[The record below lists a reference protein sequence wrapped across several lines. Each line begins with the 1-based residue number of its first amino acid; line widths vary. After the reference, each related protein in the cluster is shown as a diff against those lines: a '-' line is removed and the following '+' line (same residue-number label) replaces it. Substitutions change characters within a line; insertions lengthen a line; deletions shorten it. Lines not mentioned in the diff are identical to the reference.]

1 MREISLIKSEK
12 YMLENKRNTCYR
24 IKEIQR
30 NISFREIY
38 HSKSEEYMLQN
49 QTNAPLQSQRNV
61 TESETGC

>member
-1 MREISLIKSEK
+1 
-12 YMLENKRNTCYR
+12 MLQNQRNTCY
-24 IKEIQR
+24 II
-30 NISFREIY
+30 REIY